1 MLSVFNQRKQEVVV
15 MFTESVVLLI
25 SYSHRSSFMISAAKV
40 ENKTQLLMVLGKTH
54 QNNIQI

>member
-1 MLSVFNQRKQEVVV
+1 

-25 SYSHRSSFMISAAKV
+25 SYSHRSSFMISATKV